1 MRRGGSGG
9 FETEETFQPGDETA
23 GAFGLGCRREAVAL
37 FGARVTAGLARFKAL
52 TFATGLASGIAA
64 GLCIHRVEFLGGI
77 FLATGLAG
85 AGLDAERRAI
95 FTARARVARRSF
107 PAGGRAL
114 GFGGREDVELGFF
127 TADRGRRG
135 CDDRGRGS
143 DRGWSRGEHRSS
155 RSWRGGFDGGRGG
168 YRRDHGSFR
177 LRRERVLVLALR
189 GDDLEGAGFVIA
201 TTGGWGG
208 VASGGS
214 GAFFPTVE
222 AGATGG
228 AERTERLGLA
238 SGVGRGGCHGRGRG
252 RRIIGSRRGGSAGR
266 IWICHCVV
274 FCVFWAL
281 TVKRERPGLVTLA
294 ERVKRTRRRRQRASI
309 APPTSWSNCKF
320 GPPAGAYKSERGL
333 ASAEEHLQGRG
344 HG

>member
-1 MRRGGSGG
+1 M
-9 FETEETFQPGDETA
+9 
-23 GAFGLGCRREAVAL
+23 AL
-37 FGARVTAGLARFKAL
+37 FRAGITAGLARFKAL
-52 TFATGLASGIAA
+52 SFTTGLPSGIAA
-64 GLCIHRVEFLGGI
+64 GLGIHRVKFLSGI
-77 FLATGLAG
+77 FRTTGLAG

-95 FTARARVARRSF
+95 FAARARVARRSF

-127 TADRGRRG
+127 AADRGRRG
-135 CDDRGRGS
+135 CDDGGRGGDRGR
-143 DRGWSRGEHRSS
+143 SRGEHRGS
-155 RSWRGGFDGGRGG
+155 RSCSDGFDGGRRGD
-168 YRRDHGSFR
+168 RRDHGSFG
-177 LRRERVLVLALR
+177 LGRERVLILALR

-201 TTGGWGG
+201 TGGGRGG
-208 VASGGS
+208 VAGGGG

-238 SGVGRGGCHGRGRG
+238 TGVGLGGCHGRGRG
-252 RRIIGSRRGGSAGR
+252 RRVIGGRRGGGAGR

-294 ERVKRTRRRRQRASI
+294 ERVKRTRRQRQRVSI
-309 APPTSWSNCKF
+309 APPASRGNCKF
-320 GPPAGAYKSERGL
+320 APAARGSKSERGL
-333 ASAEEHLQGRG
+333 ASA
-344 HG
+344 